1 MIWIKNNDLWNC
13 SETTKYDDFILRPN
27 NKYIK
32 IKKENILCD
41 AIKIV
46 MKHYHDIM
54 NDYGFPLFMISLSEI
69 FSLDTNLLY

>member
-1 MIWIKNNDLWNC
+1 MIWIKNNDLWSCN
-13 SETTKYDDFILRPN
+13 ETTKYQGVITNMSKL
-27 NKYIK
+27 
-32 IKKENILCD
+32 KKKNILCD